1 MVGSSSLMRED
12 QDRGIGLR
20 DHMAAT
26 VREVVATYG
35 GFVKEIGDGAL
46 WVFPSARRAV
56 LAALEL
62 QGKVTEQNP
71 GYTLRVGVHL
81 GEVVVRRKDVFG
93 HAVNLAA
100 RVEPKARPG
109 SVYVSTAVRET
120 LAPFADLAWVSM
132 GAADLKNVGTTELFE
147 VTLGG
152 AGAATPQPAEAAFRD
167 LVRERAAALP
177 WLSGEPGRE
186 VGVTD
191 EVIVEVLVGE
201 AHGGR
206 ELPLGTAVRAHARLQ
221 VTGEPGSGKSTLL
234 AGRAVALADEGKV
247 LPVLLHASAAVR
259 LGLFEAID
267 ERYGAFGPVARA
279 ARDRKRLVL
288 LVDGVDEVPR
298 RSEGP
303 PLKAR
308 LEAWVAEATRVGGN
322 RVVVA
327 SRPHGEVRLDG
338 FTAARVRPLRPEARA
353 ALLVG
358 LGVDAALAN
367 RAIEHLTRGGARLAE
382 VAGNPE
388 HAAERGTSAGRRPG
402 RPPTSRWDRDPG
414 ASAAA

>member
-201 AHGGR
+201 AHMDYALGHGIMIPCDL
-206 ELPLGTAVRAHARLQ
+206 LPNLWQLPFDC
-221 VTGEPGSGKSTLL
+221 VTTPLIATDPL
-234 AGRAVALADEGKV
+234 
-247 LPVLLHASAAVR
+247 
-259 LGLFEAID
+259 
-267 ERYGAFGPVARA
+267 VAR
-279 ARDRKRLVL
+279 RL
-288 LVDGVDEVPR
+288 
-298 RSEGP
+298 
-303 PLKAR
+303 
-308 LEAWVAEATRVGGN
+308 
-322 RVVVA
+322 
-327 SRPHGEVRLDG
+327 
-338 FTAARVRPLRPEARA
+338 
-353 ALLVG
+353 
-358 LGVDAALAN
+358 
-367 RAIEHLTRGGARLAE
+367 
-382 VAGNPE
+382 
-388 HAAERGTSAGRRPG
+388 TS
-402 RPPTSRWDRDPG
+402 T
-414 ASAAA
+414 